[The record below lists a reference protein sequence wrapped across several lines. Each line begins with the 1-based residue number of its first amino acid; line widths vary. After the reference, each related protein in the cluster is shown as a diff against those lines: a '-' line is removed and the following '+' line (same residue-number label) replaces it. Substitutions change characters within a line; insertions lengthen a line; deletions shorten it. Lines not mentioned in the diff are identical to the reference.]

1 MSRELKKYIAVGI
14 GVAVVTSFAI
24 QSFSP
29 KTKIAVRFL
38 METEDFTSISS
49 FKNSSP
55 LINPPLSASPLAKL
69 KKTTPTSSK
78 QLSALEKA
86 KAARAVA
93 EAKPKQKPPLATNVP
108 RETFSSLPTVT
119 AIPSVTTAPSI
130 EDLQPLKS
138 TITKVAVVEPVIQ
151 AAMKKQAPKATK
163 SDITPSLQNKTAF
176 DKYGTDQRQTIIRQ
190 ASNEV
195 NATDARTAAP
205 IRLSLPE
212 QIALQA
218 MHHIEYGKSLLRR
231 GSYFSAQQEFH
242 AALRIITSSN
252 DSQTNSTRY
261 SRALTEAAVAMKEA
275 EDFVRTELES
285 EALLSVASTVETH
298 QSKIINQADL
308 DQTLPKQA
316 AQQYLQFA
324 QNRLDQA
331 GGRNVVSAEA
341 FCCLGELHSST
352 KQSESSP
359 PAMGIAK
366 AIAFHRAAL
375 ISDPNNSRSPNE
387 LGVLMAKI
395 GQLDSAIALFQ
406 QSLANNQTPQTWKN
420 LAKAYRQ
427 KGEFDL
433 ANAANDQCQALM
445 RPAFGNNQ
453 PFIR

>member
-1 MSRELKKYIAVGI
+1 MSRKLKKYIAIGI

-55 LINPPLSASPLAKL
+55 LLNPPLPASPLAEL

-93 EAKPKQKPPLATNVP
+93 EAKPEPPLATNVP

-130 EDLQPLKS
+130 EAPQPLES

-151 AAMKKQAPKATK
+151 AAMKKQAQKTTK
-163 SDITPSLQNKTAF
+163 SDITPSLQNKNAF

-195 NATDARTAAP
+195 NAIPPRTAAP

-218 MHHIEYGKSLLRR
+218 MHHIEHGKSLSRR

-242 AALRIITSSN
+242 AALHIITISN

-298 QSKIINQADL
+298 QSKIINQTDL

-324 QNRLDQA
+324 QNCLDQA

-359 PAMGIAK
+359 RAMGIAK

-375 ISDPNNSRSPNE
+375 ISDPNNSRSSNE
-387 LGVLMAKI
+387 LGVLTAEI

-406 QSLANNQTPQTWKN
+406 QSLVNNQTPQTWKN

-433 ANAANDQCQALM
+433 ANAADDQCEALL
-445 RPAFGNNQ
+445 RPAFGINQ
-453 PFIR
+453 PFVR

>member
-1 MSRELKKYIAVGI
+1 MSVKLKKYIAIGI

-29 KTKIAVRFL
+29 KTKTAVRFL
-38 METEDFTSISS
+38 TETEDLTSISTI
-49 FKNSSP
+49 KNSRQ
-55 LINPPLSASPLAKL
+55 LLNPPLSASPLAKL
-69 KKTTPTSSK
+69 KKTNPTSSK

-93 EAKPKQKPPLATNVP
+93 EAKPKPPLKTIAP
-108 RETFSSLPTVT
+108 REIFSSLPTVT
-119 AIPSVTTAPSI
+119 AIPSITTAPSI
-130 EDLQPLKS
+130 KDPQPRKLK
-138 TITKVAVVEPVIQ
+138 IAKAAVVVPLMQ
-151 AAMKKQAPKATK
+151 AAMKKQLPKVTESK
-163 SDITPSLQNKTAF
+163 ITSVLQNKTAF
-176 DKYGTDQRQTIIRQ
+176 DKYGTNQRQTIVRQ

-195 NATDARTAAP
+195 NATATP
-205 IRLSLPE
+205 TRLSLPK
-212 QIALQA
+212 QIVLQA
-218 MHHIEYGKSLLRR
+218 MLHIEYGKSLSRH

-242 AALRIITSSN
+242 AALRIIAISN
-252 DSQTNSTRY
+252 DLQTNSSRY

-275 EDFVRTELES
+275 EDFVRTEIDS
-285 EALLSVASTVETH
+285 EGLLGVASTVETH

-308 DQTLPKQA
+308 DQISPKQA

-324 QNRLDQA
+324 QDCLDRA
-331 GGRNVVSAEA
+331 GGQNAVSAEA

-352 KQSESSP
+352 KQSEASP
-359 PAMGIAK
+359 LAMGIAK

-375 ISDPNNSRSPNE
+375 KSDPNNSRSPNE

-420 LAKAYRQ
+420 LAKAYQQ

-433 ANAANDQCQALM
+433 ANAADDQYLALKQT
-445 RPAFGNNQ
+445 PFETNQ
-453 PFIR
+453 PSIR